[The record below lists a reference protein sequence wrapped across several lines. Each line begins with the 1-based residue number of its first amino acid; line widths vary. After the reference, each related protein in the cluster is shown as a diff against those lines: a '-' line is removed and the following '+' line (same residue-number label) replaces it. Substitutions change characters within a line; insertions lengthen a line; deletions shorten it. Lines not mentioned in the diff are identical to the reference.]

1 MISEA
6 VIIALISGGLAFLG
20 TCLTVWAGMKKQQKD
35 ADVRQAVTD
44 EKLTELTR
52 EVRRHNDFAEKIP
65 VIQNDIVTLYTRVEK
80 LESDKK

>member
-20 TCLTVWAGMKKQQKD
+20 TCLTVLAGMKKQQKD
-35 ADVRQAVTD
+35 ADIRQAVID
-44 EKLTELTR
+44 EKITELTR

-65 VIQNDIVTLYTRVEK
+65 VIQNDIVALYKRVEK
-80 LESDKK
+80 VESDIK